1 MTPAPSLDNGSSSSP
16 IHSRIQLHSQH
27 VRRLRSPL
35 LLNDDSGVVGRQAV
49 IPCSNIF
56 SISDPCLVG
65 VGLEVDRDGRVV
77 GEAVLVV
84 GVPGHAAETAHA
96 LAEALAEET
105 GDPAIMEERRLAI
118 SDFCTVVQRK
128 VNDVLSHELF

>member
-1 MTPAPSLDNGSSSSP
+1 MTSAPSLDNESSSSP
-16 IHSRIQLHSQH
+16 IHSRIQLHSEH

-35 LLNDDSGVVGRQAV
+35 LLPVSLNDDRGVVGRQAV

-56 SISDPCLVG
+56 PVSDPCLVG
-65 VGLEVDRDGRVV
+65 VRLEVDRDGRVV

-105 GDPAIMEERRLAI
+105 GDPAIIEETI
-118 SDFCTVVQRK
+118 ID
-128 VNDVLSHELF
+128 

>member
-1 MTPAPSLDNGSSSSP
+1 MTPAPSLDKESSSSP
-16 IHSRIQLHSQH
+16 IHSRIQLHSEH

-35 LLNDDSGVVGRQAV
+35 LLPVSLNDDRGVVRRQGV

-56 SISDPCLVG
+56 SVSDPCLVG

-77 GEAVLVV
+77 SEAVLGV
-84 GVPGHAAETAHA
+84 GVSGHAAETAHA

-105 GDPAIMEERRLAI
+105 GDPGITYETI
-118 SDFCTVVQRK
+118 VDFCTVVQREIK
-128 VNDVLSHELF
+128 V